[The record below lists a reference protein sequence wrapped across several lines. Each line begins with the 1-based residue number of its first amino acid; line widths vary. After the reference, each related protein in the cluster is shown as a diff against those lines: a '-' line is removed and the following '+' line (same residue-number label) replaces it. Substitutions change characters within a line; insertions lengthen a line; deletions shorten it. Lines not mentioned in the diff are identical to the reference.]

1 MKYSLEIIQ
10 SAEGEKSVVAV
21 DAEGVFEGGVLSL
34 EYSFDGARY
43 ALKISE
49 RAMEQTRT
57 GDINLQ
63 TTFVMGEWTECRI
76 SDGQNGGSFS
86 VFTEE
91 YNARFEGDNCTADCA
106 FSDGQGGERTR
117 ISVTARR
124 LK

>member
-10 SAEGEKSVVAV
+10 SADGEKSVVAV
-21 DAEGVFEGGVLSL
+21 DAEGVLESGILSL

-57 GDINLQ
+57 GNINLQ
-63 TTFVMGEWTECRI
+63 MAFVAGERTECRI

-91 YNARFEGDNCTADCA
+91 YD
-106 FSDGQGGERTR
+106 
-117 ISVTARR
+117 
-124 LK
+124 

>member
-10 SAEGEKSVVAV
+10 SADGEKSVVAV
-21 DAEGVFEGGVLSL
+21 DAAGVLEGGVLSL
-34 EYSFDGARY
+34 EYCFDGAHY

-57 GDINLQ
+57 GNINLQ
-63 TTFVMGEWTECRI
+63 MAFVMGEWTECRI

-86 VFTEE
+86 IFTEE
-91 YNARFEGDNCTADCA
+91 YNAGFESGDCTADCA
-106 FSDGQGGERTR
+106 FSDGQGGEVTR

-124 LK
+124 LE

>member
-10 SAEGEKSVVAV
+10 SADGEKSVVAV
-21 DAEGVFEGGVLSL
+21 DAEGAFDDGVLSL

-57 GDINLQ
+57 GNINLQ
-63 TTFVMGEWTECRI
+63 MAFVMGEWTECRI
-76 SDGQNGGSFS
+76 SDGQNGGSFLI
-86 VFTEE
+86 FTEE
-91 YNARFEGDNCTADCA
+91 YNASFNGDNCTVDGA
-106 FSDGQGGERTR
+106 FSDGQGGEVTC

-124 LK
+124 LE

>member
-10 SAEGEKSVVAV
+10 SADGEKSVVAV
-21 DAEGVFEGGVLSL
+21 DAEGVFENGVLSL
-34 EYSFDGARY
+34 EYCFDGARY

-57 GDINLQ
+57 GNINLQ
-63 TTFVMGEWTECRI
+63 MAFVAGERTECRI

-86 VFTEE
+86 VFTEQ

-106 FSDGQGGERTR
+106 FSDGAGGEVTR
-117 ISVTARR
+117 ISVTARC
-124 LK
+124 LE

>member
-10 SAEGEKSVVAV
+10 SADGEKSVVAV

-34 EYSFDGARY
+34 EYSFDGAKY

-57 GDINLQ
+57 GNINLQ
-63 TTFVMGEWTECRI
+63 MPFVPGEWTECRV

-86 VFTEE
+86 IFTEE
-91 YNARFEGDNCTADCA
+91 YEARFDGDNCTVDCA
-106 FSDGQGGERTR
+106 FSDGQGGGSTR

-124 LK
+124 V

>member
-1 MKYSLEIIQ
+1 MKYTLEIIQ
-10 SAEGEKSVVAV
+10 SADGDKSVVAV

-34 EYSFDGARY
+34 EYCFDGAHY

-63 TTFVMGEWTECRI
+63 MVFFAGERTECRV
-76 SDGQNGGSFS
+76 SDGQNGGSFLIY
-86 VFTEE
+86 TEE
-91 YNARFEGDNCTADCA
+91 YSARFEGGVCTADCA
-106 FSDGQGGERTR
+106 FSDGAGGESTR

-124 LK
+124 AE